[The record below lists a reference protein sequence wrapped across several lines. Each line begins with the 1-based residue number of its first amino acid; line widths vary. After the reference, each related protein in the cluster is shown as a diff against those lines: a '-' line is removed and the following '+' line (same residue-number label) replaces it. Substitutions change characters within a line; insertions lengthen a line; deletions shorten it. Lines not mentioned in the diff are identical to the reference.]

1 MAAYSLKAQSLKDDM
16 DAVGVASFK
25 ALALQSGVSRR
36 QIEWLRRGQVSRL
49 SVQSALKLATT
60 LQLSLSELLHR
71 FEDNL
76 SSSLESATLS
86 ATLSAPLEDSAEGS
100 QPMTVPFADYQ
111 RLEQALAHQKAQ
123 LLENFQSEALN
134 ILESLLIQWPTA
146 AHAAQKN
153 PTLPAIR
160 LIPLLKPLEQLFQ
173 TWDVEAIATVSEI
186 IPYEPTLHQWSGE
199 TAPPA
204 VQSPVQVSHVGYRQ
218 RERLLYR
225 AKVRL
230 PKSDAGLSV

>member
-1 MAAYSLKAQSLKDDM
+1 MAAYSLETQSLKDDM

-76 SSSLESATLS
+76 SSSLESAP
-86 ATLSAPLEDSAEGS
+86 LSAPLEDSAEGS
-100 QPMTVPFADYQ
+100 QPMTVPLADYQ
-111 RLEQALAHQKAQ
+111 RLEQALADQKVH

-146 AHAAQKN
+146 AHAAQN
-153 PTLPAIR
+153 NLTLPAIR
-160 LIPLLKPLEQLFQ
+160 LIPLLKPLEQLLQ

-186 IPYEPTLHQWSGE
+186 IPYDPTLHQWSGE

-230 PKSDAGLSV
+230 PKSDAGTSV

>member
-1 MAAYSLKAQSLKDDM
+1 MAAYSLEAQSLKDCM
-16 DAVGVASFK
+16 GEVGIAGFRG
-25 ALALQSGVSRR
+25 LALQSGVSRR
-36 QIEWLRRGQVSRL
+36 QVEWLRQGQVNRL
-49 SVQSALKLATT
+49 SVQSALRLATT

-71 FEDNL
+71 FGDNL
-76 SSSLESATLS
+76 PTQLE
-86 ATLSAPLEDSAEGS
+86 SAPLENSA
-100 QPMTVPFADYQ
+100 QDYQ
-111 RLEQALAHQKAQ
+111 RLKQVLENQRAH

-146 AHAAQKN
+146 THSAQKN

-160 LIPLLKPLEQLFQ
+160 LIPLLKPLEQLLQ
-173 TWDVEAIATVSEI
+173 AWDVEAIATVHQI
-186 IPYEPTLHQWSGE
+186 IPYDPTLHQWSGE

-218 RERLLYR
+218 KERLLYR

-230 PKSDAGLSV
+230 PKSDAGSSV